1 MGIKKFNE
9 NEIEI
14 LRNNKYTYR
23 VSENSIKFTVE
34 FKELM
39 FKRLND
45 GFSAS
50 TILEDCG
57 YDLSILG
64 KERPK
69 GIACHIREEYK
80 VNGSFHA
87 GRKMSSLQD
96 DLENGNVSPSKAL
109 IKMQAEIIYLR
120 QQVEF
125 LKKILKEEK

>member
-1 MGIKKFNE
+1 MGIKKFNRE
-9 NEIEI
+9 EIEI
-14 LRNNKYTYR
+14 LKNNKYTYR

-39 FKRLND
+39 FSKLNE
-45 GFSAS
+45 GFSPS
-50 TILEDCG
+50 TVLEDCG

-69 GIACHIREEYK
+69 GIAYHIKEEYK

-87 GRKMSSLQD
+87 GEKLSSLQD
-96 DLENGNVSPSKAL
+96 DLENGNISPSKAL
-109 IKMQAEIIYLR
+109 IKMQIEITYLK
-120 QQVEF
+120 QQIEF